1 MVKQVIRL
9 TGKAWQVF
17 DYLALL
23 AKQRGEVTLKQ
34 IIEETNAYNKM
45 D

>member
-1 MVKQVIRL
+1 MATQVIRL

-34 IIEETNAYNKM
+34 IIEEANAENRM